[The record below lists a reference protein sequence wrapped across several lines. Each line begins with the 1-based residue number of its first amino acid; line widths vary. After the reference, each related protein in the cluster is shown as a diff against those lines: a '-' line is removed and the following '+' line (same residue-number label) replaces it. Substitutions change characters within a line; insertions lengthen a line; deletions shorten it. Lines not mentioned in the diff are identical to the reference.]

1 MQLDKLFLSLGLAKS
16 SAELVTLVLVL
27 LVASTI
33 FWLLIGRFRLHNF
46 LINTYISY
54 ALLQVL
60 PKELTTFTANAS
72 VLIFLIFIVI
82 LTLMNKYLFDI
93 HQSGSGLAIWQV
105 YVMSTLEVL
114 LVLSIIISLTPSKDV
129 LVYISKDV
137 LQYFTLPWWKFL
149 WMILPLAFLIFVK
162 KRDR

>member
-1 MQLDKLFLSLGLAKS
+1 MQLDTLFMNLGLAKS
-16 SAELVTLVLVL
+16 SAELVTLLVVL
-27 LVASTI
+27 LVVSTL

-46 LINTYISY
+46 LINIYISY

-60 PKELTTFTANAS
+60 PQELVTFTKNGP
-72 VLIFLIFIVI
+72 VLIFLIFIVV

-105 YVMSTLEVL
+105 YVMSALEVV
-114 LVLSIIISLTPSKDV
+114 LVLSIVISLMPSKSV
-129 LVYISKDV
+129 LAYISKDT

-149 WMILPLAFLIFVK
+149 WMILPLALLIFIK

>member
-1 MQLDKLFLSLGLAKS
+1 MQLDQIFMNLGLAKS
-16 SAELVTLVLVL
+16 SAALVTLVVVL

-46 LINTYISY
+46 LINVYVSY

-60 PKELTTFTANAS
+60 PKELLAFTPNAA
-72 VLIFLIFIVI
+72 VLLFLIFIVV

-93 HQSGSGLAIWQV
+93 HQQGSGLAIWQV
-105 YVMSTLEVL
+105 YIMSALEVV
-114 LVLSIIISLTPSKDV
+114 LVVSIIISLMPTKDV
-129 LVYISKDV
+129 LAYISKDA

-149 WMILPLAFLIFVK
+149 WMILPLAFLIFIK
-162 KRDR
+162 KRDK

>member
-1 MQLDKLFLSLGLAKS
+1 
-16 SAELVTLVLVL
+16 VTLVLVL

-60 PKELTTFTANAS
+60 PKEILTFTPNAP
-72 VLIFLIFIVI
+72 VLVFLIFIVI

-105 YVMSTLEVL
+105 YIMSTLEVL
-114 LVLSIIISLTPSKDV
+114 LVLSIIISLAPAKDV

-149 WMILPLAFLIFVK
+149 WMILPLAFLVFVK
-162 KRDR
+162 KRDK

>member
-1 MQLDKLFLSLGLAKS
+1 MQLDQIFLNLGLAKS
-16 SAELVTLVLVL
+16 GAQLLTLLVVLVLV
-27 LVASTI
+27 STV
-33 FWLLIGRFRLHNF
+33 FWLLVGRFRLHNF

-60 PKELTTFTANAS
+60 PTELTSFTKNAS
-72 VLIFLIFIVI
+72 VLLFLIFIVG

-105 YVMSTLEVL
+105 YVMSALEVV
-114 LVLSIIISLTPSKDV
+114 LVLSIIISLAQSKDV
-129 LVYISKDV
+129 LNYISKDA

-149 WMILPLAFLIFVK
+149 WMILPLAFLVFVK
-162 KRDR
+162 KRDK